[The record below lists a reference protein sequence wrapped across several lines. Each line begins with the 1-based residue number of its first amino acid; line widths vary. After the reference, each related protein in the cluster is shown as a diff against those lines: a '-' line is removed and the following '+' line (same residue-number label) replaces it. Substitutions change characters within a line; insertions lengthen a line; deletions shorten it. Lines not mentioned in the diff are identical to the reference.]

1 MRVIAVRRRWH
12 AGLQRFEIRLKR
24 SMKHTPYDGS
34 HPLFRIGLSPLDPA
48 EWLEV
53 DDRLEAYLDEKA
65 RLRDVYP
72 DRVFAAE
79 AGTEVAQAEA
89 LSLILDN
96 LRAHHGDTHGV
107 GEREVRA
114 GPHTVSLETG
124 EPPLLTASKL
134 VQEDLVLM
142 RKGEAGWRLAAAA
155 LCFPSSWS
163 LMEKFGKV
171 IAEVHA
177 PVPGFAA
184 GTRNALLIERIF
196 NQLLVDQPVRRM
208 NWSVYS
214 DDELFHDDRA
224 AEHLKKRDF
233 DAGIFLRVEYQTLR
247 KLPHSGDILF
257 TVRIHVDPFEA
268 LRRDP
273 DRDRICDGFIASLER
288 LDNAQL
294 AYKGLTQSRDRL
306 IGEIRR
312 LLGEKNAVA

>member
-1 MRVIAVRRRWH
+1 
-12 AGLQRFEIRLKR
+12 
-24 SMKHTPYDGS
+24 MKHTPYDGS
-34 HPLFRIGLSPLDPA
+34 HPLFRIGLSPLDLA

-53 DDRLEAYLDEKA
+53 DDRLDAYLGEKA
-65 RLRDVYP
+65 RLREVYP
-72 DRVFAAE
+72 DKVFAAE
-79 AGTEVAQAEA
+79 EGTQAAQAEA

-96 LRAHHGDTHGV
+96 LRAHHSDTHV
-107 GEREVRA
+107 IGEREVRA
-114 GPHTVSLETG
+114 GSHTVSLEND
-124 EPPLLTASKL
+124 EPPLLAASKL

-142 RKGEAGWRLAAAA
+142 RKGEAGWRLAAAS

-163 LMEKFGKV
+163 LMEKFGKI

-196 NQLLVDQPVRRM
+196 DQLLVDQPVRRM

-224 AEHLKKRDF
+224 AEHLKKQDF

-247 KLPHSGDILF
+247 KLPQSGDILF
-257 TVRIHVDPFEA
+257 TIRIHVNPLEA
-268 LRRDP
+268 LKRDA
-273 DRDRICDGFIASLER
+273 DRVRICEGFIASLER
-288 LDNAQL
+288 LDDAQL

-306 IGEIRR
+306 IGEIRK
-312 LLGEKNAVA
+312 LASEKNAIA